1 MQGVKTV
8 LTDKQLDY
16 LVRHFKDTDNEY
28 LAMKLGISE
37 TVLHRFARRFGL
49 KKTRAHMR
57 QMQRETAAA
66 AKASHLAHG
75 TYPPKG
81 YIIPRS
87 EEFRFK
93 KGESSRKR
101 WGRAKE
107 RRRIEKAAASRRE
120 TVQDERMRVRMGLPQ
135 LTKMKVTQQPKQQI
149 LEHRVSLGIMAA
161 QGVPQLGEAV
171 KQAAAERPGEQKQ
184 QPGAAQG
191 NPPALSEPEEDQQ
204 KQQEEGHKEKV
215 RRRQGKRRKQA
226 VQRAENAHA
235 AQDPVQQQ
243 RGDPV
248 ELLSSQHPLTSSPM
262 RQIQSARKGSSCG
275 RA

>member
-149 LEHRVSLGIMAA
+149 LDRSYLKHRGYVIDDTTMTAYWTPETRRATRLEKM
-161 QGVPQLGEAV
+161 PTRFY
-171 KQAAAERPGEQKQ
+171 KFAEYGTK
-184 QPGAAQG
+184 
-191 NPPALSEPEEDQQ
+191 
-204 KQQEEGHKEKV
+204 
-215 RRRQGKRRKQA
+215 
-226 VQRAENAHA
+226 
-235 AQDPVQQQ
+235 
-243 RGDPV
+243 
-248 ELLSSQHPLTSSPM
+248 
-262 RQIQSARKGSSCG
+262 
-275 RA
+275 